1 MKIENVQLTTV
12 SPEETK
18 SLGKKIGAAIESGI
32 LIALSGD
39 LGAGKTLFVQG
50 LASGL
55 DVPQGHYVTSP
66 SYTLINEYPGRFKL
80 FHIDLYRINSEN
92 DLEDIGIHE
101 ILSGSGVV
109 AVEWAERLNQ
119 AMPAEYLSMHFKIIG
134 DQKRKIILTAY
145 GPNAVNLLRN
155 GAKQLPHS

>member
-1 MKIENVQLTTV
+1 MSYESYLTTI

-32 LIALSGD
+32 IIALIGD

-55 DVPQGHYVTSP
+55 DVPLDHYVTSP
-66 SYTLINEYPGRFKL
+66 SYTLINEYPGRFRL

-92 DLEDIGIHE
+92 DFEDIGIYE
-101 ILSGSGVV
+101 ILSGCGVA
-109 AVEWAERLNQ
+109 AVEWAEKLNQ
-119 AMPAEYLSMHFKIIG
+119 AMPAEYLSIHFKIVD
-134 DQKRKIILTAY
+134 DQKRKINLTAY
-145 GPNAVNLLRN
+145 GQNAINLLKN
-155 GAKQLPHS
+155 FA

>member
-1 MKIENVQLTTV
+1 MSCEIYLTTV

-18 SLGKKIGAAIESGI
+18 SLGEKIGAVIESGI
-32 LIALSGD
+32 VIALSGD

-55 DVPQGHYVTSP
+55 DVPSDHYITSP
-66 SYTLINEYPGRFKL
+66 SYTLINEYPGRFRL

-92 DLEDIGIHE
+92 DFEDIGIHE
-101 ILSGSGVV
+101 ILSGCCVA

-119 AMPAEYLSMHFKIIG
+119 AMPAEYLSIHFKIVD
-134 DQKRKIILTAY
+134 DQKRKIILTGY
-145 GPNAVNLLRN
+145 GPNAINLLRN
-155 GAKQLPHS
+155 FA